1 MAQPKPEYEALDE
14 FGPLAQAIVQK
25 YPERFGNLDLSKI
38 KAVVITNKEKPDD
51 PDKVCDPIPVKMPV
65 RMDCPFSYYLVFWA
79 SDWAERSEERKL
91 LAVAKALRQIPAD
104 ETEEGKVLT
113 PDMKDFADMVL
124 TFGPD
129 YLNKENPPHLLR
141 DSIKWVDRGA

>member
-1 MAQPKPEYEALDE
+1 MAQVKPEYEALDE
-14 FGPLAQAIVQK
+14 FSLMAQSISQK
-25 YPERFGNLDLSKI
+25 FPERFGNLDLAKI

-51 PDKVCDPIPVKMPV
+51 PDKAFEIIPVKMPV
-65 RMDCPFSYYLVFWA
+65 RMDCPFAYYIVLWA
-79 SDWAERSEERKL
+79 SHWAEQSDEHKL
-91 LAVAKALRQIPAD
+91 LIVAKALRAIPAD
-104 ETEEGKVLT
+104 EAEEGKVLT

-141 DSIKWVDRGA
+141 DSIKWVERGL